1 MSLLDNLQSDLRR
14 ALADHRASLLVQVL
28 RHRLKDLTFDDLR
41 QVLNSRMGEGL
52 GARLVGELVTGTDP
66 THTADVNVATTAAP
80 ARKQSAGHK
89 VSTGQAKAATRKAAK
104 KAAKKAG
111 KKAAKKAG
119 KKAAKVKARRAAAT
133 PTPPSDA
140 PAKPPKVSALTVAG
154 RERYDSSVVKF
165 LREREGWHASGLVR
179 AHAGGSEVQIRG
191 AMERLE
197 KAGLIERTGNFA
209 STRYR
214 ARPLERTDGALSVGG
229 R

>member
-1 MSLLDNLQSDLRR
+1 MGYSTAMSLLDDLQSDLRR
-14 ALADHRASLLVQVL
+14 ALADHQVSLLVQVL

-41 QVLNSRMGEGL
+41 KVLNSRMGEGL

-66 THTADVNVATTAAP
+66 TRTADVNVAARGAP
-80 ARKQSAGHK
+80 ARKQSAGRK
-89 VSTGQAKAATRKAAK
+89 AGTGQAKAATRNAAKRAGKEAAK
-104 KAAKKAG
+104 KTG
-111 KKAAKKAG
+111 KKAVKRAG
-119 KKAAKVKARRAAAT
+119 KKAAKVKARQAAANS
-133 PTPPSDA
+133 TPPSDA

-179 AHAGGSEVQIRG
+179 AHVGGSEVQIRG
-191 AMERLE
+191 AMERME

-214 ARPLERTDGALSVGG
+214 ARPPA
-229 R
+229 